1 MLNKLINILGDENVF
16 ENEPMSMHTTFR
28 IGGPARYFAIV
39 NSEEDLIK
47 TIKLVK
53 ERRPDIKVVVGGAVL
68 TPEFAEKIGA
78 DFYSRDAKQTVD
90 IARIVYSE

>member
-1 MLNKLINILGDENVF
+1 MEYEAVVEAATPEDVKLVGLSAL
-16 ENEPMSMHTTFR
+16 MTTTLKSM
-28 IGGPARYFAIV
+28 
-39 NSEEDLIK
+39 EE